1 VTPNKATFTP
11 TGEATLTAARS
22 LAAQIKRLNVPEIR
36 AANPVKAQRPD
47 GSEPW
52 MVWVVYTSEE
62 VPPPV
67 ANLRGARRVGWD
79 EKKTS
84 NPGQRWAWIK
94 LGVASALL
102 WTSLAVAGGMGLWW
116 AYSSLT
122 DGSSSSHS

>member
-1 VTPNKATFTP
+1 VTPNKATFAP
-11 TGEATLTAARS
+11 TGQATLPAARS
-22 LAAQIKRLNVPEIR
+22 LAAQIERMNIPEVR

-67 ANLRGARRVGWD
+67 ANLPGARQIGWE
-79 EKKTS
+79 EKKTA

-102 WTSLAVAGGMGLWW
+102 WTSLAVTGGMGLWW
-116 AYSSLT
+116 AYSSVT
-122 DGSSSSHS
+122 GDSSSHS